1 MSDKLAKN
9 IKRYRKEKNWTQAK
23 LAEEANISLMSVRRY
38 ETVGDGNREP
48 KFETI
53 QKIAKALDIST
64 SELYGIEFNDKEINI
79 VEPSLEEIMQEISDL
94 RYSLNKEGLLKT
106 KDYMYDLMGNP
117 KYKTD

>member
-1 MSDKLAKN
+1 MTIGENIRKIRKQKGLAQ
-9 IKRYRKEKNWTQAK
+9 KR
-23 LAEEANISLMSVRRY
+23 LAELSGLNEVTIRSY
-38 ETVGDGNREP
+38 ELGKFKP

-64 SELYGIEFNDKEINI
+64 SELYGIEFNDKEITI